1 MFKIP
6 LEHDTNLLSD
16 IQKIELENAI
26 TQYKNNY
33 ISNNRLPIKLC
44 DGIGLDKYLD
54 IKYNILNSA
63 TLLDKINSKEIEIK
77 LLPWLDPYQ
86 LDPTLWQLHIDKRD
100 KNRETIEKMATINI
114 FKCRKC
120 GEMKCTTYQLQT
132 ASIDEPMTT
141 FISCK
146 ICGNSWKV

>member
-6 LEHDTNLLSD
+6 LEHDFDLLTND
-16 IQKIELENAI
+16 QKIELENAI
-26 TQYKNNY
+26 TKFEDNY
-33 ISNNRLPIKLC
+33 ISNNRLSIKFKNS
-44 DGIGLDKYLD
+44 IGLDKYLD

-63 TLLDKINSKEIEIK
+63 TLLNKINSNEIEIK

-86 LDPTLWQLHIDKRD
+86 LDPILWQQHIDKRD